1 MKKSKRTLA
10 VVLALLMLL
19 PAMASCSEKNDG
31 KTDVNPVSDGGEE
44 TVSGD
49 ETEPGEAVE
58 TEAPRIKPSIPESAD
73 YGEDEIRFLFW
84 EVEGWRG
91 TVRECRDIY
100 AEQITGEP
108 INDAVYNRNA
118 KIEEAYKVQIAL
130 DVVPCGDIGGIVSQA
145 VSAGDKMYD
154 VVYPRLFEAASMY
167 QNAYFHNLHNV
178 PNIDLTKP
186 WWDAN
191 SVKSLDCGGYLPC
204 AATSI
209 NVNDKDATS
218 AVTFNKT
225 IAASNQLPDIYE
237 LVREG
242 KWTYDKLSELSAAVM
257 NDANGDGTMTPDDD
271 VYGLLGANDVMTAF
285 WYGAGSVLA
294 AHDESGIFAFT
305 YGTERDINSSLAV
318 INLMNQPWFMNHHL
332 ISNTDDIYYR
342 QLFEQGHGLFFWLR
356 LDDVTNMREG
366 DADFGIIPT
375 PKYEESQEKYY
386 SMVSQHTTGLLS
398 IPTTQAGAELEE
410 IGMVLEALAAESHY
424 TLIPEYIEVS
434 LKTKNS
440 RDAES
445 ADMLDIIINN
455 RVFDPML
462 IYNFG
467 GFADAFMDLGKTN
480 NTDIASFL
488 KSKQKTVAKAIDKS
502 VKNMV
507 PSEE

>member
-1 MKKSKRTLA
+1 MKKSLRTMSVL
-10 VVLALLMLL
+10 LALLMTL
-19 PAMASCSEKNDG
+19 PTLASCSEKKSEG
-31 KTDVNPVSDGGEE
+31 TDEPFPASVGEDTADTE
-44 TVSGD
+44 
-49 ETEPGEAVE
+49 ETEPE
-58 TEAPRIKPSIPESAD
+58 TEEDTRIKPDIPANAD
-73 YGEDEIRFLFW
+73 YGGDEIRFLFW

-118 KIEEAYKVQIAL
+118 KIEEAYKVKIAL
-130 DVVPCGDIGGIVSQA
+130 DIEACGDIGGIVSQA
-145 VSAGDKMYD
+145 VSAGDQLYD

-178 PNIDLTKP
+178 ANIDLTKP

-191 SVKSLDCGGYLPC
+191 SVESLDCGGYLPC
-204 AATSI
+204 VATSI

-218 AVTFNKT
+218 AVAFNKT
-225 IAASNQLPDIYE
+225 IAAANQLPDIYE

-242 KWTYDKLSELSAAVM
+242 KWTYDKLSELSAVVCT
-257 NDANGDGTMTPDDD
+257 DSNGDGTMNPDDD

-294 AHDESGIFAFT
+294 AHDEDGVFAFT
-305 YGTERDINSSLAV
+305 YGSERDINSTLAV
-318 INLMNQPWFMNHHL
+318 IKLMNEPWFMNHHSL
-332 ISNTDDIYYR
+332 TNTDDIYYR

-366 DADFGIIPT
+366 DAEFGIIPT
-375 PKYEESQEKYY
+375 PKYEETQDSYY
-386 SMVSQHTTGLLS
+386 SMVSQHTTGLMS
-398 IPTTQAGAELEE
+398 IPTTKYGDELDE
-410 IGMVLEALAAESHY
+410 IGMILEALAAESHY
-424 TLIPEYIEVS
+424 TLIPQYIEVS

-445 ADMLDIIINN
+445 ADMLDIIISN

-467 GFADAFMDLGKTN
+467 GFADAFMDLGKNN

-488 KSKQKTVAKAIDKS
+488 KTREKTVGKAIEKAVKS
-502 VKNMV
+502 MV
-507 PSEE
+507 PEE